1 MNSSFALVTVR
12 AASTRLPNKC
22 LQNIIDDI
30 TAIQIVIRRAKKIGC
45 KVILA
50 TSISPSDDP
59 LIKIAVSEGI
69 EYYRGSEKNKIKR
82 WADCFLKYNIS
93 NAILVDGDDLTFDYS
108 IAKRALGLLKN
119 GQKELVISSKEMTP
133 GFFTY
138 GISSVGIEKLVET
151 APDPNI
157 DTDVI
162 TEFIRQAN
170 ISKTCVEAIND
181 EKSGHNCRLTLD
193 YAEDLM
199 FYREVYSRVNYLL
212 PGPEIVKVILKY
224 NLQRINWHKNEDF
237 INNQQV
243 FNQNVNKQI
252 I

>member
-22 LQNIIDDI
+22 LQNIINDI
-30 TAIQIVIRRAKKIGC
+30 TAIQVVIRRAKKIGC
-45 KVILA
+45 NVILA
-50 TSISPSDDP
+50 TSVSSSDDP
-59 LIKIAVSEGI
+59 LIKIADSEGI
-69 EYYRGSEKNKIKR
+69 KYFRGSEKNKIKR
-82 WADCFLKYNIS
+82 WADCFLECNIN
-93 NAILVDGDDLTFDYS
+93 NAILVDGDDLTFDYN
-108 IAKRALGLLKN
+108 IAKRALKLLKN
-119 GQKELVISSKEMTP
+119 EKVEFVVSSKEMTP

-138 GISSVGIEKLVET
+138 GISSIGMEKLVKT
-151 APDPNI
+151 APNPNI

-162 TEFIRQAN
+162 TEFIKRAN
-170 ISKTCVEAIND
+170 LSRSFVKATND

-193 YAEDLM
+193 YEEDLM
-199 FYREVYSRVNYLL
+199 FYRKVYSRVNYLM
-212 PGPEIVKVILKY
+212 PGPEIVKTILKY

-243 FNQNVNKQI
+243 FNQNVKEQI